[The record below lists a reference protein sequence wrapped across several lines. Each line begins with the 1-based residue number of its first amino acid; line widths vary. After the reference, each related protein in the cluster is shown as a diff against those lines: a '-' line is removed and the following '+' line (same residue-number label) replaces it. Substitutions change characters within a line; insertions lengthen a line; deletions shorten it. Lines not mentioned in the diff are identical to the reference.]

1 MKHIYT
7 SVDIGSNAIKIVVFE
22 LYKNKLNLLA
32 ASSVKSEGIK
42 KGVITNFEEASMS
55 MTKGFKD
62 IEQMLGIKIN
72 KVIASVP
79 SYFADYIKVED
90 SIEISGEEQV
100 VTGKD
105 ISNVLEKAVKSKLTP
120 NREMVTV
127 IPIDF
132 MVDGMGAVKDPKGM
146 SGSILSVRAILVT
159 TPAKNIYSVVNLI
172 ENTGVEVIDISLN
185 CIGDIN
191 TFRNETIDKCIGA
204 IINVG
209 SETTSITLYNK
220 SIPVKSAI
228 LQLGGKNIENDIA
241 YMYKVDANV
250 ANNLKE
256 QFAIAHKK
264 YASASE
270 YKEVKDIYGNTKK
283 ISQLEISEIV
293 MSRIEE
299 ILSMAKEQINNLTN
313 KELSYII
320 ITGGTSNIPQFK
332 AVASEILGDISIG
345 NIKIIGV
352 RNNKYS
358 SAIGNIIYFINRLKL
373 RGNNYSM
380 FSEEDENKLSS
391 KKNANNSNESMLG
404 KVFGYFF
411 GE

>member
-7 SVDIGSNAIKIVVFE
+7 SVDIGSNTIKIVVFE

-55 MTKGFKD
+55 MTKVFND
-62 IEQMLGIKIN
+62 VEQMLGIKIN
-72 KVIASVP
+72 KVVASVP
-79 SYFADYIKVED
+79 SYFADYIKVQD
-90 SIEISGEEQV
+90 SIEINNEEQV

-132 MVDGMGAVKDPKGM
+132 MVDGVETVKDPKGLH
-146 SGSILSVRAILVT
+146 GSTLSARAILVT
-159 TPAKNIYSVVNLI
+159 TPSKNIYSVVNLI
-172 ENTGVEVIDISLN
+172 ENVGVEVIDISLN
-185 CIGDIN
+185 SIGDIS
-191 TFRNETIDKCIGA
+191 TFRNDTIDKCVGA
-204 IINVG
+204 IINIG
-209 SETTSITLYNK
+209 SETTHITLYNK

-228 LQLGGKNIENDIA
+228 LQFGGKNIENDIA
-241 YMYKVDANV
+241 YMYKVDSTT

-256 QFAIAHKK
+256 QFALAHKK
-264 YASASE
+264 YASPSE
-270 YKEVKDIYGNTKK
+270 YREVKDIYGNEKK

-299 ILSMAKEQINNLTN
+299 ILSMTKEEINNLTN

-332 AVASEILGDISIG
+332 AVASEILGNVSIG

-380 FSEEDENKLSS
+380 LSEEDSAKLSS
-391 KKNANNSNESMLG
+391 RKNANNSNESMLG

>member
-90 SIEISGEEQV
+90 SIEISNEEQV

-132 MVDGMGAVKDPKGM
+132 MVDGVGAVKDPKGM
-146 SGSILSVRAILVT
+146 SGSVLSVRAILVT

-241 YMYKVDANV
+241 YMYKVDAVV

-256 QFAIAHKK
+256 QFAVAHKK

-270 YKEVKDIYGNTKK
+270 YKEVKDIYGNDKK
-283 ISQLEISEIV
+283 ISQLEISEVV

-332 AVASEILGDISIG
+332 AVASEILGDISVG

>member
-7 SVDIGSNAIKIVVFE
+7 SVDIGSNSIKIVVFE

-79 SYFADYIKVED
+79 SYFADYIKVEA
-90 SIEISGEEQV
+90 SIEISNEEQV

-146 SGSILSVRAILVT
+146 SGSVLSVRAILVT

-241 YMYKVDANV
+241 YMYKVDATV

-256 QFAIAHKK
+256 QFVVAHKK
-264 YASASE
+264 YASTSE

>member
-1 MKHIYT
+1 
-7 SVDIGSNAIKIVVFE
+7 
-22 LYKNKLNLLA
+22 
-32 ASSVKSEGIK
+32 
-42 KGVITNFEEASMS
+42 
-55 MTKGFKD
+55 
-62 IEQMLGIKIN
+62 
-72 KVIASVP
+72 
-79 SYFADYIKVED
+79 
-90 SIEISGEEQV
+90 
-100 VTGKD
+100 
-105 ISNVLEKAVKSKLTP
+105 
-120 NREMVTV
+120 
-127 IPIDF
+127 
-132 MVDGMGAVKDPKGM
+132 
-146 SGSILSVRAILVT
+146 
-159 TPAKNIYSVVNLI
+159 
-172 ENTGVEVIDISLN
+172 
-185 CIGDIN
+185 
-191 TFRNETIDKCIGA
+191 
-204 IINVG
+204 
-209 SETTSITLYNK
+209 
-220 SIPVKSAI
+220 
-228 LQLGGKNIENDIA
+228 
-241 YMYKVDANV
+241 
-250 ANNLKE
+250 
-256 QFAIAHKK
+256 
-264 YASASE
+264 
-270 YKEVKDIYGNTKK
+270 
-283 ISQLEISEIV
+283 

>member
-191 TFRNETIDKCIGA
+191 TFRNESIDKCIGA

-241 YMYKVDANV
+241 YMYKVDAVV

-256 QFAIAHKK
+256 QFAVAHKK

-283 ISQLEISEIV
+283 ISQLEISEVV

>member
-7 SVDIGSNAIKIVVFE
+7 SVDIGSNSIKIVVFE

-42 KGVITNFEEASMS
+42 KGVITNFDEASYS
-55 MTKGFKD
+55 MIKGFKD

-90 SIEISGEEQV
+90 SIEISNEEKI
-100 VTGKD
+100 VTGRD
-105 ISNVLEKAVKSKLTP
+105 ISNLLEKAVKPELTP

-132 MVDGMGAVKDPKGM
+132 MVDGIEAVKDPKGLH
-146 SGSILSVRAILVT
+146 GSVLSVRAILVT

-172 ENTGVEVIDISLN
+172 ENAGVEVVDISLN
-185 CIGDIN
+185 SIGDIN
-191 TFRNETIDKCIGA
+191 TFRNESIDKCIGA
-204 IINVG
+204 VINIG
-209 SETTSITLYNK
+209 SETTNITLYNK

-228 LQLGGKNIENDIA
+228 LQLGGRNIENDIA
-241 YMYKVDANV
+241 YMYKVDSIT

-256 QFAIAHKK
+256 QFAVAHKK
-264 YASASE
+264 YASSSE
-270 YKEVKDIYGNTKK
+270 YREVKDIYGNDKK
-283 ISQLEISEIV
+283 ITQLELSEVV

-299 ILSMAKEQINNLTN
+299 ILSMAKEQINDLTN
-313 KELSYII
+313 KELRYII

-358 SAIGNIIYFINRLKL
+358 SAIGNVIYFINRLKL

-380 FSEEDENKLSS
+380 FNEDDEAKLSS
-391 KKNANNSNESMLG
+391 RKNSNNSNESMLG

>member
-7 SVDIGSNAIKIVVFE
+7 SVDIGSNTIKIVVFE

-55 MTKGFKD
+55 MTKVFND
-62 IEQMLGIKIN
+62 VEQMLGIKIN
-72 KVIASVP
+72 KVVASVP
-79 SYFADYIKVED
+79 SYFADYIKVQD
-90 SIEISGEEQV
+90 SIEINNEEQV

-132 MVDGMGAVKDPKGM
+132 MVDGVETVKDPKGLH
-146 SGSILSVRAILVT
+146 GSTLSARAILVT
-159 TPAKNIYSVVNLI
+159 TPSKNIYSVVNLI
-172 ENTGVEVIDISLN
+172 ENVGVEVIDISLN
-185 CIGDIN
+185 SIGDIS
-191 TFRNETIDKCIGA
+191 TFRNETIDKCVGA
-204 IINVG
+204 II
-209 SETTSITLYNK
+209 NK

-228 LQLGGKNIENDIA
+228 LQFGGKNIENDIA
-241 YMYKVDANV
+241 YMYKVDSTT

-264 YASASE
+264 YASPSE
-270 YKEVKDIYGNTKK
+270 YREVKDIYGNEKK

-299 ILSMAKEQINNLTN
+299 ILSMTKEEINNLTN

-332 AVASEILGDISIG
+332 AVASEILGDVSIG

-358 SAIGNIIYFINRLKL
+358 
-373 RGNNYSM
+373 
-380 FSEEDENKLSS
+380 
-391 KKNANNSNESMLG
+391 NESMLG

>member
-7 SVDIGSNAIKIVVFE
+7 SVDIGSNSIKIVVFE

-172 ENTGVEVIDISLN
+172 ENIGVEVIDISLN

>member
-241 YMYKVDANV
+241 YMYKVDAVV

-256 QFAIAHKK
+256 QFAVAHKK

-270 YKEVKDIYGNTKK
+270 YKEVKDIYGNDKK
-283 ISQLEISEIV
+283 ISQLEISEVV

>member
-90 SIEISGEEQV
+90 SIEISNEEQV

-120 NREMVTV
+120 NKEMVTV

-146 SGSILSVRAILVT
+146 SGSVLSVRAILVT

-191 TFRNETIDKCIGA
+191 TFRNESIDKCIGA

-241 YMYKVDANV
+241 YMYKVDAVV

-256 QFAIAHKK
+256 QFAVAHKK

-270 YKEVKDIYGNTKK
+270 YKEVKDIYGNDKK
-283 ISQLEISEIV
+283 ISQLEISEVV

>member
-7 SVDIGSNAIKIVVFE
+7 SVDIGSNSIKIVVFE

-42 KGVITNFEEASMS
+42 KGVITNFDEASYS
-55 MTKGFKD
+55 MIKGFKD

-90 SIEISGEEQV
+90 SIEISNEEKI

-105 ISNVLEKAVKSKLTP
+105 ISNLLEKAVKSKLTP

-132 MVDGMGAVKDPKGM
+132 MVDGIEAVKDPKGLH
-146 SGSILSVRAILVT
+146 GSILSVRAILVT
-159 TPAKNIYSVVNLI
+159 TPSKNIYSVVNLI
-172 ENTGVEVIDISLN
+172 ENAGVEVIDISLN
-185 CIGDIN
+185 SIGDIN
-191 TFRNETIDKCIGA
+191 TFRNESIDKCIGA
-204 IINVG
+204 VINVG

-228 LQLGGKNIENDIA
+228 LQLGGKNIDNDIA
-241 YMYKVDANV
+241 YMYKVDSAT

-256 QFAIAHKK
+256 QFAVAHKK
-264 YASASE
+264 YASSSE
-270 YKEVKDIYGNTKK
+270 YKEVKDIYGNDKK

-299 ILSMAKEQINNLTN
+299 ILSMAKEQINDLTN
-313 KELSYII
+313 KELRYII

-332 AVASEILGDISIG
+332 AVASEILGDVSIG

-358 SAIGNIIYFINRLKL
+358 SAIGNVIYFINRLKL

-380 FSEEDENKLSS
+380 FNEDDEAKLSS
-391 KKNANNSNESMLG
+391 RKNSNNSNESMLG

>member
-7 SVDIGSNAIKIVVFE
+7 SVDIGSNSIKIVVFE

-42 KGVITNFEEASMS
+42 KGVITNFDEASYS
-55 MTKGFKD
+55 MIKGFKD

-90 SIEISGEEQV
+90 SIEISNEEKI

-105 ISNVLEKAVKSKLTP
+105 ISNLLEKAVKSKLTP

-132 MVDGMGAVKDPKGM
+132 MVDGIEAVKDPKGLH
-146 SGSILSVRAILVT
+146 GSILSVRAILVT
-159 TPAKNIYSVVNLI
+159 TPSKNIYSVVNLI
-172 ENTGVEVIDISLN
+172 ENAGVEVIDIFLN
-185 CIGDIN
+185 SIGDIN
-191 TFRNETIDKCIGA
+191 TFRNESIDKCIGA
-204 IINVG
+204 VINVG

-228 LQLGGKNIENDIA
+228 LQLGGKNIDNDIA
-241 YMYKVDANV
+241 YMYKVDSAT

-256 QFAIAHKK
+256 QFAVAHKK
-264 YASASE
+264 YASSSE
-270 YKEVKDIYGNTKK
+270 YKEVKDIYGNDKK

-299 ILSMAKEQINNLTN
+299 ILSMAKEQINDLTN
-313 KELSYII
+313 KELRYII

-332 AVASEILGDISIG
+332 AVASEILGDVSIG

-358 SAIGNIIYFINRLKL
+358 SAIGNVIYFINRLKL

-380 FSEEDENKLSS
+380 FNEDDEAKLSS
-391 KKNANNSNESMLG
+391 RKNSNNSNESMLG